1 MKKTYHTVQLSV
13 VHLRTHDI
21 IVTSPDGIKMM
32 GITPNSTDV
41 ASINDDNYNA
51 DDYVW

>member
-1 MKKTYHTVQLSV
+1 MKKLYNTAQINV

-21 IVTSPDGIKMM
+21 IVTSPDGIKML
-32 GITPNSTDV
+32 GITPTSSDV
-41 ASINDDNYNA
+41 ANINDDNYNT

>member
-1 MKKTYHTVQLSV
+1 MKKTYNTIQISV
-13 VHLRTHDI
+13 VHLRAHDI

-41 ASINDDNYNA
+41 ASINDDNY
-51 DDYVW
+51 DERDYVW